1 MKSRQMALARLLL
14 LALLVTSSREAWC
27 VALDE
32 DKTLEVS
39 AKVQTRGTI
48 RTQDSD
54 SEMDSSGYTFPD
66 ADAGDLV
73 QHRNL
78 AILEVNHDL
87 GRLTDSLGLLYPL
100 RALDIRTK
108 YHLVGRFLY
117 EGIYDYGP
125 GVFQDV
131 READR
136 GNINSFKQSYDL
148 WEAYADF
155 NRGPFF
161 VRIGRQNLAWGET
174 DIFRLLDGINP
185 LDNTFGGPFE
195 DLDDRRIPLWMA
207 RSSYNLGD
215 FGPVSSLTIEG
226 FFVPGTID
234 AHVAPWAPR
243 GTPYAVPLPSV
254 LAPSLR
260 IITPDRSWSESRW
273 GMRVQGMVAESLN
286 LAIAHYQTFL
296 DVPIF
301 RSKVIG
307 SPPVLSDLNDLQL
320 WGEFPEVRITG
331 ASMNYW
337 ESMTD
342 IVSRAEVAWFWD
354 EPVFIPEINNSTLF
368 GPQLELPEPVL
379 NFLAGVLP
387 VDIRKLGLRGLPLNP
402 RSGSIPRKDILRYM
416 VGFDKQFWI
425 RPLNKLNT
433 FFLSGQYFGQW
444 VPDYDSRMRQESLMY
459 PSLKDYPRVKEF
471 EHVLTA
477 MLNTLYLS
485 GNLQPQIAM
494 AYDVR
499 GAWLIQPSINVI
511 CEPFRIMLQYSAIQG
526 AFTNF
531 GVFRDRDQVS
541 LILSYLL
548 N

>member
-1 MKSRQMALARLLL
+1 MKPRQMALARLLFL
-14 LALLVTSSREAWC
+14 LFLFVVGSSQAWC
-27 VALDE
+27 ITIDQ
-32 DKTLEVS
+32 DKTLDVS
-39 AKVQTRGTI
+39 AKLQTRGTI
-48 RTQDSD
+48 RTQGSD
-54 SEMDSSGYTFPD
+54 AEGDSSGYTFPAVD
-66 ADAGDLV
+66 TGDFV

-87 GRLTDSLGLLYPL
+87 GPLTDSLGVLYPL
-100 RALDIRTK
+100 RALDIRAK

-117 EGIYDYGP
+117 EGVYDYGP
-125 GVFQDV
+125 SVFQDV
-131 READR
+131 REGDR
-136 GNINSFKQSYDL
+136 DNINSFKQSYEL

-155 NRGPFF
+155 TRGPLFL
-161 VRIGRQNLAWGET
+161 RIGRQNLAWGET

-185 LDNTFGGPFE
+185 LDNTFGGIFE
-195 DLDDRRIPLWMA
+195 DLDDRRIPLWMV

-215 FGPVSSLTIEG
+215 LGPVSSLTVES
-226 FFVPGTID
+226 FLVPGTVD

-243 GTPYAVPLPSV
+243 GTPYAVPLPSL

-260 IITPDRSWSESRW
+260 IITPDRGWSESRW
-273 GMRVQGMVAESLN
+273 GVRVQGVVAESLN
-286 LAIAHYQTFL
+286 LAFAHYQTFL
-296 DVPIF
+296 DVPTL

-307 SPPVLSDLNDLQL
+307 SPPVLDLNALQT

-342 IVSRAEVAWFWD
+342 IVFRSEVAWFWN

-368 GPQLELPEPVL
+368 GPQLELPDPL
-379 NFLAGVLP
+379 LDFLAGVLP
-387 VDIRKLGLRGLPLNP
+387 VDIRKLGLKGLPLNP

-416 VGFDKQFWI
+416 VGFDKQVWI
-425 RPLNKLNT
+425 RPLNKTNT

-444 VPDYDSRMRQESLMY
+444 VPDYDGRMRQEALIY
-459 PSLKDYPRVKEF
+459 PSLKDYPKVKEF
-471 EHVLTA
+471 EHVFTA

-485 GNLQPQIAM
+485 GTIQPQIAF
-494 AYDVR
+494 ACDVR
-499 GAWLIQPSINVI
+499 GAWLVQPSVNMIY
-511 CEPFRIMLQYSAIQG
+511 EPFRIMLQYSAIQG

-541 LILSYLL
+541 LMLSYLL